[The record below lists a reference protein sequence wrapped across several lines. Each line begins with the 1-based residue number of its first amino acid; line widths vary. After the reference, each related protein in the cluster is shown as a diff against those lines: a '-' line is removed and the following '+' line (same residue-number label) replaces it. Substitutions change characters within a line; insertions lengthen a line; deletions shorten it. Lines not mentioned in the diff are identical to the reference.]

1 MHMTE
6 PPVTLKQVAI
16 AAGVSVN
23 TVSAVMRG
31 RSQDARISE
40 RLSQRVRS
48 VADSLQYRPNASARS
63 TRTGRFGGVGLLLS
77 AIGRRS
83 SLPPALFRGIHDA
96 LAQRDLHLTTA
107 VLPDAKL
114 AGDDLAPKV
123 LREFMVDAFLINY
136 TDNIPPAM
144 LESIR
149 RHHLPS
155 VWLNAK
161 LGADAVY
168 YDERAGAA
176 ELTRRLLEMG
186 HRRIAYYDAA
196 NRSGLDNP
204 HYSCTDRELGYAQVL
219 VEAGLRPRVVRRSAS
234 EFDQVAVLRDLLSTP
249 DRATAVVCYS
259 DRHAVTVAY
268 VGAMLGLRVPEDLS
282 VAGFESEPTYQLGK
296 RITAMSLPEHAAG
309 HAAVEEAVHKVEAPQ
324 SLRPPRVLPLHFE
337 PGMTAAPP
345 PS

>member
-1 MHMTE
+1 MA
-6 PPVTLKQVAI
+6 VTQHDI
-16 AAGVSVN
+16 AKYLGVSQQS
-23 TVSAVMRG
+23 VSFALRG
-31 RSQDARISE
+31 SPNASAE
-40 RLSQRVRS
+40 VRRK
-48 VADSLQYRPNASARS
+48 VREAAAQLGYRPNAAARS
-63 TRTGRFGGVGLLLS
+63 TRSGRFGGVGLLLS
-77 AIGRRS
+77 TEGRRS

-96 LAQRDLHLTTA
+96 LAERDLHLTTA

-114 AGDDLAPKV
+114 AGDALAPKI

-155 VWLNAK
+155 VWINAK
-161 LGADAVY
+161 LDHDAVY

-186 HRRIAYYDAA
+186 HRRVAYYDAA
-196 NRSGLDNP
+196 NRSDLDNP

-234 EFDQVAVLRDLLSTP
+234 EFDQVAVLRDLLSAP
-249 DRATAVVCYS
+249 ERPTAVICYS
-259 DRHAVTVAY
+259 DRHAVTVTY
-268 VGAMLGLRVPEDLS
+268 VAALLGLRVPDDLS

-309 HAAVEEAVHKVEAPQ
+309 RAGVEEAVHKVEAPQ

-345 PS
+345 PN